1 MILTRRE
8 PDAAHLS
15 RVAVLV
21 HALIHDLAAWMAG
34 VEGPVRPESN
44 PTYRL
49 NGVASIPSPRERLCR
64 YVEPSILRGWSPV
77 VAEWRALGHAYRP
90 RFDRRL
96 QLHLRHGG
104 GAPRVELLLRDQST
118 IESPDGVWWKPDRSW
133 RLAVGFD
140 DGLRRI
146 TSIELRPDE
155 PERPAR
161 SPR

>member
-1 MILTRRE
+1 MILTSRE

-34 VEGPVRPESN
+34 VDGPVRPEWN

-49 NGVASIPSPRERLCR
+49 DGVGSIPSPRERLCR
-64 YVEPSILRGWSPV
+64 YVEPSILRVWSPV
-77 VAEWRALGHAYRP
+77 VAEWRALGHRYLP

-96 QLHLRHGG
+96 QVHLSIGG
-104 GAPRVELLLRDQST
+104 GDPRAVLTLHDRST
-118 IESPDGVWWKPDRSW
+118 IRSPDGVCWKPDRSW
-133 RLAVGFD
+133 RLAVSFD
-140 DGLRRI
+140 GRLERI
-146 TSIELRPDE
+146 TGIELCPDE

-161 SPR
+161 APR